1 MSELRNRVMKENPD
15 CYDRFTFITPM
26 GRLCELQEVVD
37 PILYLLSE
45 LSSMVMGTTYVVGGG
60 LLANIPV

>member
-1 MSELRNRVMKENPD
+1 MKENPD
-15 CYDRFTFITPM
+15 CYDRFTFM

-37 PILYLLSE
+37 PILYLLRE